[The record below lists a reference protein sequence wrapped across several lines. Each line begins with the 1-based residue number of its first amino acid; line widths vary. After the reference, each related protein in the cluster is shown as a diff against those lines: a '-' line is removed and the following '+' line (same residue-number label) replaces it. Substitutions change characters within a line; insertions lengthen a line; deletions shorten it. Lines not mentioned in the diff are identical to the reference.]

1 MRAMRI
7 LSIKQEVIISLASL
21 CEEREEE
28 VPRSASQRNSYNSQ
42 RYNAESVGIG
52 SRSQS
57 ANGSPVV
64 PRMGLS
70 SLSTKCQEPFQPQ
83 FAPSTP
89 ITITAPGSSSVAD
102 IPSKGLSQNT
112 FVPAVLPPTL
122 VPPPHMAPQRG
133 KWTSPPPDHAPPQR
147 HNSFNE
153 RLASGIKM
161 AVTHPLMER
170 NVPPRSSSGSSV
182 TDPDDERDDL
192 LEMGLGSGD
201 TRSSSP
207 VSSAGFSIP
216 EFKPRNKRP
225 IRIPSSDD
233 QTPTPASTS
242 MPINRPR
249 NGSQSRPQ
257 WRHGHNQTNEML
269 SSKFKI
275 PNEKAA
281 GALPVSIGSLPTLKI
296 PTHPFYHPSLGTSPN
311 GSQWMDYNCSNNFG
325 PTSAPPRSAHGY
337 TPHRENSYPRHREF
351 TPREGVRPNRS
362 GSKSCTPNS
371 PFVMNSGAVFGIQN
385 GIASVTLTPQQ
396 LPTPPVS
403 STLPVSSPYSG
414 LQFANSSPQTP
425 MLLLEE
431 PSASAR

>member
-1 MRAMRI
+1 MRAVRI
-7 LSIKQEVIISLASL
+7 LSTKQEAIISLASL

-28 VPRSASQRNSYNSQ
+28 VPRSATQRNSYNPQ
-42 RYNAESVGIG
+42 RYNTESVGTG

-70 SLSTKCQEPFQPQ
+70 PLSTKSQEPFQPK

-89 ITITAPGSSSVAD
+89 ITITAPGSSSSGS
-102 IPSKGLSQNT
+102 IPCQESSQT
-112 FVPAVLPPTL
+112 PFVPAVLPPTL

-161 AVTHPLMER
+161 AVSHPPMER
-170 NVPPRSSSGSSV
+170 SVPARSSSGSSA

-192 LEMGLGSGD
+192 LEMGLGLGD

-216 EFKPRNKRP
+216 EFKPRNKP
-225 IRIPSSDD
+225 QIRLSSSYD
-233 QTPTPASTS
+233 QTPTSASTS

-249 NGSQSRPQ
+249 NGGQSRPQ
-257 WRHGHNQTNEML
+257 WRHGHNQTNKML
-269 SSKFKI
+269 PPKSKTQ
-275 PNEKAA
+275 NGKAD
-281 GALPVSIGSLPTLKI
+281 GALPISIGSLPTLKI
-296 PTHPFYHPSLGTSPN
+296 PTHPAYNPGLGTSPN
-311 GSQWMDYNCSNNFG
+311 GSQWVDYNFSKNFG
-325 PTSAPPRSAHGY
+325 PTSAPPRSTHGY
-337 TPHRENSYPRHREF
+337 TAHRESSYPRHREF

-362 GSKSCTPNS
+362 GSKNYTPNS
-371 PFVMNSGAVFGIQN
+371 PFVMNSGAAFGIQS
-385 GIASVTLTPQQ
+385 GIAAVTLTPQQ

-403 STLPVSSPYSG
+403 SPYSG
-414 LQFANSSPQTP
+414 LQLANSSPPTP

>member
-1 MRAMRI
+1 MRAVRI
-7 LSIKQEVIISLASL
+7 LNTKQEVIISLASL

-28 VPRSASQRNSYNSQ
+28 VPRSTSQRNSYNPQ
-42 RYNAESVGIG
+42 RYNAESIGTG

-70 SLSTKCQEPFQPQ
+70 PLSTKSQEPFQPK
-83 FAPSTP
+83 FAPSTL
-89 ITITAPGSSSVAD
+89 ITITAPGSSSARD
-102 IPSKGLSQNT
+102 IPTQGSSQSS

-122 VPPPHMAPQRG
+122 VPPAHMAPQRG

-153 RLASGIKM
+153 RLASGIKL
-161 AVTHPLMER
+161 AVTHPVMER

-182 TDPDDERDDL
+182 ADLDDEWVD
-192 LEMGLGSGD
+192 LGSGE

-216 EFKPRNKRP
+216 EFKPRNKPP
-225 IRIPSSDD
+225 IRLSSSDD
-233 QTPTPASTS
+233 QTPTSASTS
-242 MPINRPR
+242 TSIPMNRPR

-257 WRHGHNQTNEML
+257 WRHGHNQTNETL
-269 SSKFKI
+269 SSKSKTQ
-275 PNEKAA
+275 NGKAE

-296 PTHPFYHPSLGTSPN
+296 PTHPFYYPSLGTSPN
-311 GSQWMDYNCSNNFG
+311 GSQWVDYNCSNNFG
-325 PTSAPPRSAHGY
+325 PTSAPPRSARGY
-337 TPHRENSYPRHREF
+337 TPHRENGYPRHREF

-362 GSKSCTPNS
+362 GSKSYTPNA
-371 PFVMNSGAVFGIQN
+371 PFVMNSGAVFGIQS
-385 GIASVTLTPQQ
+385 GIAAVTLTPQQ

-403 STLPVSSPYSG
+403 STLPVSRPYSG
-414 LQFANSSPQTP
+414 LQLANSSPPTP